1 MLVTFLIFFSWKSA
15 YNYDCYVLFFP
26 LLVLLVISYSFIE
39 LKMQTRVCFRDC
51 FFKRSS
57 LFAKI
62 LSSRV
67 LVTVFYLIL
76 SLLMTVSALAVAI
89 ELPLVFW
96 LYLLVV
102 HTALIVVMYRYFD
115 HIFINTIQDSYRG
128 LIAREWTVNI
138 AALLLILLVLYL
150 SYEGFTPEYL
160 SSGLGETVRN
170 ASNSISSD
178 CTVISVVLKIH
189 KEIDATFWWIMVNGD
204 EHIGSQSLKAGSWF
218 VFLFFNSMA
227 ILGINR
233 FVAQIIYM
241 IDKIFQGK
249 NNE

>member
-1 MLVTFLIFFSWKSA
+1 
-15 YNYDCYVLFFP
+15 
-26 LLVLLVISYSFIE
+26 
-39 LKMQTRVCFRDC
+39 MQTRVCFRDC

-96 LYLLVV
+96 LYLLVG
-102 HTALIVVMYRYFD
+102 HTALIVVIYRYFD